1 MNAYARFPRI
11 GKSLLMLLLLGLS
24 ALAVAKSVEDDRAK
38 VRKSSQEVLARLY
51 TAQPAA
57 KDTIANAKGYATFS
71 KWGLTLGALGGGI
84 GKGLAVQQP
93 GGKETFMRYVE
104 GSAGLGFGIKK
115 YDLVFVFETEKA
127 YKAFVDK
134 GWQASTNATFAA
146 KTSQTSG
153 KAYSGAAA
161 ISEGVWV
168 YLNTEKGLAAEIGLK
183 GTKYYKDKALN

>member
-1 MNAYARFPRI
+1 MTTLARLPRI
-11 GKSLLMLLLLGLS
+11 GKGLLMLLLLGLS

-38 VRKSSQEVLARLY
+38 VRKSSQEVLERLY
-51 TAQPAA
+51 IAHPEA

-93 GGKETFMRYVE
+93 DGKETFMRYVE

-127 YKAFVDK
+127 YEDFVNK
-134 GWQASTNATFAA
+134 GWQASSNATFAA

-153 KAYSGAAA
+153 VAYSGAAA
-161 ISEGVWV
+161 IADGVWV

-183 GTKYYKDKALN
+183 GTKYYKDKSLN